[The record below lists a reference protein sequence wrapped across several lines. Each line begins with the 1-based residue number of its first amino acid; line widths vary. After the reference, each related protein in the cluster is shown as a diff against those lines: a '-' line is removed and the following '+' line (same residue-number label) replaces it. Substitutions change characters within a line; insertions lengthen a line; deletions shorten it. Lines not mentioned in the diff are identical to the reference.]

1 MSPRRARLL
10 VATVW
15 ILSFVICFP
24 PLVGWKDKRVTISNL
39 ASSLATCP
47 LFLLTFF
54 SPFFSLIPRTTWRL
68 LKTGRSTPPPSL
80 SPWNRA
86 LGSASWPTMPATS
99 FIGEQSFANHS
110 RKTAELLL
118 LFLPFHL
125 EDACRWWFFKGSWKV
140 LLWSGEFEARDQ
152 DVGGGG
158 VLRSFS
164 ERVWWGWKF

>member
-110 RKTAELLL
+110 LYYY
-118 LFLPFHL
+118 
-125 EDACRWWFFKGSWKV
+125 FFFRFIWRMHAGGDFSKGVEKFF
-140 LLWSGEFEARDQ
+140 FEVENLKR
-152 DVGGGG
+152 GI
-158 VLRSFS
+158 RT
-164 ERVWWGWKF
+164 